1 MLQGVY
7 LPSRACHHSPSVP
20 RSKTSPFELHSA
32 TLHPFLSIYICRFHR
47 ITQNDKVDSI
57 VLLTDFKSE
66 QTIGTTASRPAS
78 IFDEKA
84 SDDNMV
90 IISQTLALPFGGS
103 FDSIFTLMLSHH
115 RVILCH
121 WRMHNGTPA
130 HRCILTPPLSP
141 QPSLFLPV
149 YIACQVTCSTSLIV
163 SLLEFVIVS
172 IQILLIPLTPHTLH

>member
-7 LPSRACHHSPSVP
+7 LPSKHVTILRVYLGQKLVHSNCTAPP
-20 RSKTSPFELHSA
+20 CIRSYQ
-32 TLHPFLSIYICRFHR
+32 SIYRFHR

-103 FDSIFTLMLSHH
+103 FDSIFTLMVSHH

-141 QPSLFLPV
+141 QPSLFDTRRGLASRCYVLPV
-149 YIACQVTCSTSLIV
+149 YIVRKPVLRV
-163 SLLEFVIVS
+163 
-172 IQILLIPLTPHTLH
+172 